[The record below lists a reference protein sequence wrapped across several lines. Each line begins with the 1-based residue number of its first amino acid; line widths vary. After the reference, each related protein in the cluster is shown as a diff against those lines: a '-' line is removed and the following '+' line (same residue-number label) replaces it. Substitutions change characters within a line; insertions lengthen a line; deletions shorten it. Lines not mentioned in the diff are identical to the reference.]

1 MKELKDNN
9 EIATLSDIGISL
21 NTRLNK
27 VSAKQISNPAL
38 ELGNKNFV
46 DKNREANFQLF
57 GQPIFSS
64 KHELTIC
71 IIHTKYADV
80 APMIK
85 TFEDTSK
92 TLKATFTYKK
102 MEVPMFKD
110 RDVIAGIEKALKAHE
125 NTNLMLIVLPNNL
138 KVHYPKFKQDLL
150 SVKAGKEMIS
160 QFVVESTLKKKG
172 VQSVHTKLLLQM
184 LAKRGNILWVPSY
197 S

>member
-71 IIHTKYADV
+71 IIQ
-80 APMIK
+80 
-85 TFEDTSK
+85 
-92 TLKATFTYKK
+92 KATAT
-102 MEVPMFKD
+102 
-110 RDVIAGIEKALKAHE
+110 AGNWQKL
-125 NTNLMLIVLPNNL
+125 NTAMPW
-138 KVHYPKFKQDLL
+138 
-150 SVKAGKEMIS
+150 ATGE
-160 QFVVESTLKKKG
+160 
-172 VQSVHTKLLLQM
+172 
-184 LAKRGNILWVPSY
+184 A
-197 S
+197 